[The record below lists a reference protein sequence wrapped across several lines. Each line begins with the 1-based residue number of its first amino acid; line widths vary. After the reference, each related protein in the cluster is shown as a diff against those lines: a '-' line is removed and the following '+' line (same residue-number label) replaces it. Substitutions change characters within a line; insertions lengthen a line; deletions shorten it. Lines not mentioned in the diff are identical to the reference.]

1 MYMFLILQKGV
12 HGMSEQFECYSCSA
26 RYDLTELVWQC
37 ECGGVL
43 DLVKEKVV
51 FHPSRLQ
58 NKIPTMW
65 RYQDVLPFESDMWK
79 SVSMGEGYTPL
90 IVLDENEPN
99 TFVKVDYMMPT
110 LSFKDRGAAV
120 LIAKAKELGVTK
132 VIADSSGNAGT
143 SIAAYAKR
151 VGITC
156 DVFLSDSTSPKKIA
170 QIRAHGAT
178 IRAIKGSRED
188 VAEAAQ
194 KAVTEEKTFYA
205 SHVYNPFFYEG
216 TKTYAYEIWEHMQS
230 VPDTLIIPVGNGTLL
245 LGAYYGFKELM
256 ESGVTNKIPKIV
268 AVQAENCA
276 PLANAFINNQ
286 AVAEV
291 KNTGTLAEGIAI
303 AKPARSAQILEAV
316 RATIGHFITTSEEE
330 INQARVEL
338 AHKGFYVEP
347 TTAANYA
354 GYLKYHRTSEEKI
367 VIPLCGAGIKQV

>member
-1 MYMFLILQKGV
+1 
-12 HGMSEQFECYSCSA
+12 MSEQFECYSCSA
-26 RYDLTELVWQC
+26 RYDVTKLVWRC
-37 ECGGVL
+37 KCGGML
-43 DLVKEKVV
+43 DLVKDKVI
-51 FHPSRLQ
+51 FDSSWLQ
-58 NKIPTMW
+58 KELPTMW
-65 RYQDVLPFESDMWK
+65 RYQHVLPFESDIWQT
-79 SVSMGEGYTPL
+79 VTMGEGYTPL

-99 TFVKVDYMMPT
+99 TSVKVDYMMPT

-151 VGITC
+151 AGITC
-156 DVFLSDSTSPKKIA
+156 DVFLSDSTSPEKIA
-170 QIRAHGAT
+170 QIKAHGAT
-178 IRAIKGSRED
+178 IRAIKGTRED
-188 VAEAAQ
+188 VATAAQ
-194 KAVTEEKTFYA
+194 QAVTEEETFYA

-216 TKTYAYEIWEHMQS
+216 TKTYAYEIWEQMQS

-256 ESGVTNKIPKIV
+256 ESGVTTKIPKII
-268 AVQAENCA
+268 AIQAENCA
-276 PLANAFINNQ
+276 PLAMAFINNQ

-303 AKPARSAQILEAV
+303 AKPARSAQIIEAV
-316 RATIGHFITTSEEE
+316 RATNGHFITTSEEE
-330 INQARVEL
+330 ITQARVEL